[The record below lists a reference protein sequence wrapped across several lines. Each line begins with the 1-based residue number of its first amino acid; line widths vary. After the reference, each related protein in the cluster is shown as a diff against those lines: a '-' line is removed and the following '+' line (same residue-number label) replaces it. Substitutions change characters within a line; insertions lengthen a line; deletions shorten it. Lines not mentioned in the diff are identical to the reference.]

1 MIPGAGSA
9 RTQADPGGFGGRSMT
24 APLRRALLRAPEPE
38 ELAAW
43 ADYGWL
49 SAPDPAAASREHEAF
64 ADLLRESGVD
74 VHIAR
79 HAVPGDPD
87 AIYVCDPALLRE
99 DGVFLLRPGKPG
111 RREEPHALRLDLED
125 LGIPVTSE
133 MAEPATAEGGDLV
146 WIDEDTLLVGR
157 GLRTNAAG
165 VAALRDSFPDADVI
179 AFDLPYAKG
188 PESCFHLMSLISPLD
203 RDLVVA
209 YTPLMPVA
217 LMELLDDRGIHVVPV
232 PDEEFESMGPNVLAV
247 APRLAIA
254 LEGNPTTRR
263 RMEAAGV
270 GVSAYAGEHISRRGE
285 GGPTCLTRA
294 LLRSE

>member
-1 MIPGAGSA
+1 MSIGSESERA
-9 RTQADPGGFGGRSMT
+9 QADPVGFGGRSMT
-24 APLRRALLRAPEPE
+24 APLRRALLRVPGAD

-43 ADYGWL
+43 ADFGWL
-49 SAPDPAAASREHEAF
+49 SEPDPAAAAREHEAF
-64 ADLLRESGVD
+64 ADLLREAGVD

-79 HAVPGDPD
+79 HPVPGDPD
-87 AIYVCDPALLRE
+87 AIYVCDPALLRDE
-99 DGVFLLRPGKPG
+99 GVFLLRPGKPG
-111 RREEPHALRLDLED
+111 RRQEPPAMRLELED

-133 MAEPATAEGGDLV
+133 MSAPATAEGGDLV

-165 VAALRDSFPDADVI
+165 IAALREAFPDAEVS

-188 PESCFHLMSLISPLD
+188 PESCFHLMSLLSPLD

-209 YTPLMPVA
+209 YPPLMPVA
-217 LMELLDDRGIHVVPV
+217 LMELLADRGIEVLPV

-247 APRLAIA
+247 APRRAIA
-254 LEGNPTTRR
+254 LEGNPITRR

-270 GVSAYAGEHISRRGE
+270 DVAAYEGEHVSRRGE

-294 LLRSE
+294 LWRSE